1 MVLVEGH
8 PVLEDLFKANLTAG
22 QICWLEG
29 SLKARSDGSDLRIYA
44 LHDLDDY
51 AHKSLVQ
58 ILLCIDEIIISS
70 ELNAEREHLLD
81 HLGKAQVM
89 LRRLKGLSKTL
100 ETGNPLAEQFVPIS
114 LLGKFGLNGP
124 KMIESLKTGE
134 YGELTD
140 VVHEMASHAN
150 SHLSMI
156 RTCSDNFVKLSKY
169 SCERYLKA
177 LEKNNFSIL
186 NSNVQR
192 IGTQRDGLLPF
203 KLFLNK

>member
-1 MVLVEGH
+1 M
-8 PVLEDLFKANLTAG
+8 EDLFKANLKAS
-22 QICWLEG
+22 QIYWLEG
-29 SLKARSDGSDLRIYA
+29 SLKARADGSDRRIYT
-44 LHDLDDY
+44 LQDLDDY
-51 AHKSLVQ
+51 AHKSLVP
-58 ILLCIDEIIISS
+58 ILWCINEVISS
-70 ELNAEREHLLD
+70 ELNVEKEHLLD

-100 ETGNPLAEQFVPIS
+100 GTGNPLAEQFVPIS

-134 YGELTD
+134 NVQLTD

-156 RTCSDNFVKLSKY
+156 RTSSDTFMKLSKY

-186 NSNVQR
+186 NTKVQR
-192 IGTQRDGLLPF
+192 IGGQRDGLLPI
-203 KLFLNK
+203 KLFFYK